1 MKAKHLLVLC
11 SLSYILNGTEIK
23 RQSTLTIPNAT
34 IFNRHIQRYVKKM
47 KKEQPQ
53 NNNIVH
59 VYCSTSS
66 KKQPQILSSV
76 VFFD

>member
-1 MKAKHLLVLC
+1 MKIKHILVLC
-11 SLSYILNGTEIK
+11 SLPYTLNSAQIK
-23 RQSTLTIPNAT
+23 QQSTLRTPNT
-34 IFNRHIQRYVKKM
+34 NMLNQHIQRHIKKM

-59 VYCSTSS
+59 VYCSTAS
-66 KKQPQILSSV
+66 KKHPKILSSV